1 MQRWI
6 AALAACALLA
16 GCTKVGTSSDSASGG
31 RHSWTI
37 AGTLRIAVQNPPNT
51 LNGLLASNTT
61 ESMIN
66 RLIFDPLV
74 SVDATGKQQV
84 PILAAEVPTL
94 ENGGISKDGLTL
106 TYKLRKNVLW
116 HDGVPFTSKDVK
128 FSWSSIVSGKNNVIT
143 TNGYDLVK
151 AVDTPDDYTVIFH
164 MKKAFS
170 PVVNTLFGESDDP
183 FEVVPEHILG
193 KLPDMNQVAFNSA
206 PIGTGPFKFKLWNR
220 GDHIELVANDKYF
233 LGAPKLQRI
242 LIKFIPDENT
252 ELSQLQTHEVDWQFE
267 ASPQQYRT
275 LKTLT
280 DIVNI
285 LQPKNDYERIQI
297 NTQHA
302 PFDDVRV
309 RQAVAYAI
317 DREKL
322 VHDLTFGSA
331 ALADQDHP
339 PFMWAY
345 DSAVT
350 HYPHDLAKAK
360 ALMLQ
365 AGWTPG
371 ADGMLAKN
379 GEPLNVLL
387 VTNVSNATRRTGVV
401 QVQAML
407 HQLGMTVQIKEFPG
421 ALLYAQ
427 MNAKGILQ
435 NGKFDLAWTGWVA
448 GIDPDQS
455 SIFYCKAQPPRGN
468 NETHYCNLEMDA
480 AEDSA
485 LSHFDMA
492 SRKAAYAHI
501 ETMLTRDLP
510 ELPIWWPRQIQPVNP
525 DFKGFTPNPVTESWN
540 AYQWEI

>member
-252 ELSQLQTHEVDWQFE
+252 ELSQLETHEVDWQFE